1 MDQTQLILTVALT
14 ISTIFLSIIGIQ
26 LISILRETRKIIK
39 RVNAIFD
46 SLEKTGLTV
55 KSGFEEIYGFITG
68 FKTILKLLDVFHKKN
83 GKEK

>member
-1 MDQTQLILTVALT
+1 MDQTQLILTIALT

-55 KSGFEEIYGFITG
+55 KSGLEEVYGFITG
-68 FKTILKLLDVFHKKN
+68 FKTILKLLDIFHKKN

>member
-1 MDQTQLILTVALT
+1 MDQTQLILTIALT

-39 RVNAIFD
+39 RVNTIFD

-55 KSGFEEIYGFITG
+55 KSGLEEVYGFITG
-68 FKTILKLLDVFHKKN
+68 FKTILKLLDIFHKKN